1 MQLAVGGSDGIL
13 QSFADRMDALH
24 KAIASLAALPKTNE
38 SQEEHVLENFHSSRL
53 IRKLILDCPGF
64 AATLWEMALDGK
76 CDVWAQ
82 GHSCKVL
89 LAFLESSISEVKDL
103 AKPELQPLMDRGVLK
118 APENRL
124 VEKGV

>member
-82 GHSCKVL
+82 GH
-89 LAFLESSISEVKDL
+89 
-103 AKPELQPLMDRGVLK
+103 R
-118 APENRL
+118 
-124 VEKGV
+124 

>member
-1 MQLAVGGSDGIL
+1 
-13 QSFADRMDALH
+13 MDALH
-24 KAIASLAALPKTNE
+24 KAIASLGALPKTNE

-53 IRKLILDCPGF
+53 IRKLVLDCLGF

-89 LAFLESSISEVKDL
+89 LAFLESSVSEVKDL

-118 APENRL
+118 ALENRL
-124 VEKGV
+124 VEKGG

>member
-53 IRKLILDCPGF
+53 IRKLVLGF
-64 AATLWEMALDGK
+64 VATLWKMALDGK

-82 GHSCKVL
+82 GH
-89 LAFLESSISEVKDL
+89 
-103 AKPELQPLMDRGVLK
+103 R
-118 APENRL
+118 
-124 VEKGV
+124 